1 MCIEKTRLGELMV
14 LTGEENI
21 INKCIFHLR
30 NLNYLL
36 LNLKIIWERYGIRD
50 KYHNLIVIPL
60 YI

>member
-30 NLNYLL
+30 NLNKLFIIKFKD
-36 LNLKIIWERYGIRD
+36 NLGKIWD
-50 KYHNLIVIPL
+50 KG
-60 YI
+60 